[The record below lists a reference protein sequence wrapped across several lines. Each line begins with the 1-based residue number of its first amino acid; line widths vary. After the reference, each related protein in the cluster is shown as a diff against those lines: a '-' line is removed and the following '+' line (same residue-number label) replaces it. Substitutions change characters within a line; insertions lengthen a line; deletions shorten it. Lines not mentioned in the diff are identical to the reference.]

1 MPHYLMPDGEK
12 LYIREFGQGTPV
24 LVLSGLGM
32 QSWQWLPFLYQHRKK
47 YRFYIPDWRGFGGS
61 AQCKIPTLDAIS
73 SHWQDLNCFLNQY
86 ADTTAFHVI
95 AYSMGA
101 TTAMHGMQYG
111 RFQNHIRSYLH
122 IDQTPK
128 ISVDADWPH
137 GLFAEKHAD
146 FKAILQN
153 IADLLAQNA
162 QYRLA
167 SDLTA
172 SMRTELVKQWLA
184 FIQLQATPSRTAALF
199 QKAFQQ
205 PYLQKFMLPIQ
216 RLDYMA
222 WYIQNYLDHQEDYR
236 SVLRQL
242 DRPATFFIGED
253 SKLYPAQGQKLIAS
267 SVPHAKTVIFKK
279 SGHTPLLSESRK
291 FSQEITRFLNAT
303 DV

>member
-12 LYIREFGQGTPV
+12 LYVREFGQGTPV

-47 YRFYIPDWRGFGGS
+47 YRFYIPDWRGFGDS

-73 SHWQDLNCFLNQY
+73 SHWQDLNCFINQY
-86 ADTTAFHVI
+86 ADTAFHVI

-111 RFQNHIRSYLH
+111 RFQDHISSYLH

-146 FKAILQN
+146 FKVILQN

-162 QYRLA
+162 QYRLV

-184 FIQLQATPSRTAALF
+184 FIQLQAKPSRTAALF
-199 QKAFQQ
+199 QKAFHQ

-236 SVLRQL
+236 SALRQL

-253 SKLYPAQGQKLIAS
+253 SKLYPTQGQKLIAS

-279 SGHTPLLSESRK
+279 SGHTPLLSEPRK
-291 FSQEITRFLNAT
+291 FSQEITRFLNVT
-303 DV
+303 NI

>member
-12 LYIREFGQGTPV
+12 LYVREFGQGTPV

-86 ADTTAFHVI
+86 ADTAFHVI

-111 RFQNHIRSYLH
+111 RFQDHIRSYLH

-137 GLFAEKHAD
+137 GLFAEKHAN

-162 QYRLA
+162 QYRLV

-236 SVLRQL
+236 GALSQI
-242 DRPATFFIGED
+242 DRPATFFIGEE
-253 SKLYPAQGQKLIAS
+253 SKLYAAQGQKLIAS

-279 SGHTPLLSESRK
+279 SGHTPLLSEPHK

-303 DV
+303 NI

>member
-12 LYIREFGQGTPV
+12 LYVREFGQGTPV

-73 SHWQDLNCFLNQY
+73 SHWQDLNCFINQY
-86 ADTTAFHVI
+86 ADTAFHVI

-111 RFQNHIRSYLH
+111 RFQDHISSYLH

-146 FKAILQN
+146 FKVILQN

-162 QYRLA
+162 QYRSV

-236 SVLRQL
+236 SALSQI

-253 SKLYPAQGQKLIAS
+253 SKFYPAQGQKLIAS
-267 SVPHAKTVIFKK
+267 SVPHARMVIFKK
-279 SGHTPLLSESRK
+279 SGHTPLLSEPLK
-291 FSQEITRFLNAT
+291 FSQEITRFLKAT

>member
-12 LYIREFGQGTPV
+12 LYVREFGQGTPV

-73 SHWQDLNCFLNQY
+73 SHWQDLNCFLKQY
-86 ADTTAFHVI
+86 ADTAFHVI

-101 TTAMHGMQYG
+101 TTAMHGMQYS
-111 RFQNHIRSYLH
+111 RVQDHISSYLH

-146 FKAILQN
+146 FKVILQN

-162 QYRLA
+162 QYRLV

-184 FIQLQATPSRTAALF
+184 FIQLQATPSRTTALF

-236 SVLRQL
+236 SALSQI

-279 SGHTPLLSESRK
+279 SGHTPLLSEPLK
-291 FSQEITRFLNAT
+291 FSQEITHFLKAT

>member
-1 MPHYLMPDGEK
+1 MAAFF
-12 LYIREFGQGTPV
+12 ISTP
-24 LVLSGLGM
+24 
-32 QSWQWLPFLYQHRKK
+32 KK

-86 ADTTAFHVI
+86 ADTTFHVI

-111 RFQNHIRSYLH
+111 RFQDHISSYLH

-146 FKAILQN
+146 FKVILQN

-162 QYRLA
+162 QYRLV

-172 SMRTELVKQWLA
+172 SMRTELIKQWLA

-216 RLDYMA
+216 RLDYMT

-236 SVLRQL
+236 SALRQI

-279 SGHTPLLSESRK
+279 SGHTSLLSEPRK

-303 DV
+303 NI